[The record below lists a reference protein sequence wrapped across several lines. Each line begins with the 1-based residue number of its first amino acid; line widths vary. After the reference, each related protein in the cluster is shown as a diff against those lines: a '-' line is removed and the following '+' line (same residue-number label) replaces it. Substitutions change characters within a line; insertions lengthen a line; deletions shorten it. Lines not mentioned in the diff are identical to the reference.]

1 VQQWNAQCTELPAV
15 HRAILAFAQTLLIEP
30 RCPICNGPRQ
40 EPQAPTSPCSHC
52 RDALQL
58 PPEGIK
64 GHEPLRWR
72 ALGPYQGTLRQ
83 LLLSVRQPSK
93 QKALSALVQ
102 MLSDSLSLP
111 AEAVLVPIPSW
122 KRERTNPLPQRIAM
136 GLDRPTADLLQR
148 TRVGLSQH
156 HLNKSQRLTN
166 LIGAFRACRLNQP
179 NGLTSVWLV
188 DDILTTGATALAASQ
203 ALEDAGQR
211 VAGLIC
217 LGRTPAR
224 ERRR

>member
-1 VQQWNAQCTELPAV
+1 M
-15 HRAILAFAQTLLIEP
+15 HRAFLAFAQTLLIEP
-30 RCPICNGPRQ
+30 RCPICYGPWQ
-40 EPQAPTSPCSHC
+40 EPQAPTSPCSLC

-64 GHEPLRWR
+64 GLEPLRWC
-72 ALGPYQGTLRQ
+72 ALGPYEGALRQ
-83 LLLSVRQPSK
+83 LLLKVRQPTK
-93 QKALSALVQ
+93 QNALATLVQ

-111 AEAVLVPIPSW
+111 STAMLVPIPSW
-122 KRERTNPLPQRIAM
+122 KRQRTNPLPHRIAM
-136 GLDRPTADLLQR
+136 GLERPTADLLQR

-166 LIGAFRACRLNQP
+166 LIGAFRARPHNQATA
-179 NGLTSVWLV
+179 LTSIWLV
-188 DDILTTGATALAASQ
+188 DDILTTGATALAARQ
-203 ALEDAGQR
+203 ALEEAGHG

-224 ERRR
+224 QRRR

>member
-1 VQQWNAQCTELPAV
+1 M
-15 HRAILAFAQTLLIEP
+15 HRAFLAFAQTLLIEP
-30 RCPICNGPRQ
+30 RCPICDGPWQ
-40 EPQAPTSPCSHC
+40 EPQAPTSPCSLC

-64 GHEPLRWR
+64 GLEPLRWC
-72 ALGPYQGTLRQ
+72 ALGPYEGRLRQ
-83 LLLSVRQPSK
+83 LLLKVRQPTK
-93 QKALSALVQ
+93 QKVLSVLVQ

-111 AEAVLVPIPSW
+111 SAAVLVPIPSW
-122 KRERTNPLPQRIAM
+122 KRQRTNPLPQRIAM
-136 GLDRPTADLLQR
+136 GLQRPTADLLQR

-166 LIGAFRACRLNQP
+166 LIGAFRARPHNQATA
-179 NGLTSVWLV
+179 LTSIWLV
-188 DDILTTGATALAASQ
+188 DDILTTGATAFAARQ
-203 ALEDAGQR
+203 ALEEAGHR

-224 ERRR
+224 QRRR